1 MKLSQFNIVA
11 KDDDSG
17 KFIIYNTLSTGLI
30 TLDEDTYK
38 SIFEKKIL
46 FKQKKQ
52 MICIKMVF
60 LSIRIVMNVVL
71 LKELEP
77 K

>member
-46 FKQKKQ
+46 FKQKK
-52 MICIKMVF
+52 
-60 LSIRIVMNVVL
+60 
-71 LKELEP
+71 
-77 K
+77 